1 VIALLVLIS
10 AIAVRDW
17 RWKIALAAFVL
28 SIVQIFLAI
37 GGWAGGLHPLG
48 RLALMGLAGWMG
60 HDARRGRASAAVSPS
75 A

>member
-1 VIALLVLIS
+1 
-10 AIAVRDW
+10 
-17 RWKIALAAFVL
+17 VL

-48 RLALMGLAGWMG
+48 RLALMGLAGWMA

>member
-1 VIALLVLIS
+1 
-10 AIAVRDW
+10 
-17 RWKIALAAFVL
+17 VL

-48 RLALMGLAGWMG
+48 RLARLALMGLAGWMA
-60 HDARRGRASAAVSPS
+60 HDAWRGRASATVSPS